1 MKKVI
6 FIFSILA
13 IAMFNAFSNE
23 NKWNKELAFNLSFP
37 ITNNDVSVDV
47 NGTTLKDSI
56 DTNGAGFLFGGRF
69 YRKDNGLTFLV
80 EAGLS
85 YASSDTSGFDE
96 DFGGLLVNGNFGI
109 GKHFGFNE
117 EKGSFIPSFIIGYHG
132 AFLKNTYNYYD
143 YDDYWGRYSYSADV
157 DLSGF
162 VFEIGGNL
170 YFSHLLGKKA
180 GICASLDFTFN
191 IAGFGTGKVSYGNYS
206 DSVSFDIEG
215 GTVNILPAA
224 GFFIKL

>member
-1 MKKVI
+1 M
-6 FIFSILA
+6 
-13 IAMFNAFSNE
+13 
-23 NKWNKELAFNLSFP
+23 SFP

-85 YASSDTSGFDE
+85 YASSDISGFDE

-132 AFLKNTYNYYD
+132 VYLN
-143 YDDYWGRYSYSADV
+143 YSYEEYGPYGKSTLDV
-157 DLSGF
+157 DLSGYA
-162 VFEIGGNL
+162 FEVGGNL
-170 YFSHLLGKKA
+170 YFSYLLGQKF
-180 GICASLDFTFN
+180 GLCASIDLTFN
-191 IAGFGTGKVSYGNYS
+191 IAGFGTEKVDHGYDS